1 LTDAFARYLIG
12 VILPAIKKFKM
23 RNFSLGLNII
33 LVIAVAFLYYHAFAG
48 KKSAVSK
55 SSATIHKDGATTS
68 EKPLIAYVD
77 LDSLNARIVFIKE
90 KRKQLEAEQK
100 AIETEWQAGYRG
112 LENQKNNFLK
122 KGNAITQQMAEEF
135 QGQLIQQQQEIDS
148 KKQNLSQRLSEK
160 SYKFLDDIQKKLKT
174 FLVDYNKEKDYKYIL
189 TTGTGLDYMVFKD
202 STLNITEDVIKGMN
216 EKLKSDN
223 K

>member
-1 LTDAFARYLIG
+1 M
-12 VILPAIKKFKM
+12 PPIKNQAM
-23 RNFSLGLNII
+23 RNFSLILNII
-33 LVIAVAFLYYHAFAG
+33 LVVAVAFLYYHAFGSKNVVNAKANVTKNANG
-48 KKSAVSK
+48 AV
-55 SSATIHKDGATTS
+55 AQDQ
-68 EKPLIAYVD
+68 PLIAYVD
-77 LDSLNARIVFIKE
+77 LDSLNTKITFIKE

-100 AIETEWQAGYRG
+100 AIETEWEAGYRN

-135 QGQLIQQQQEIDS
+135 QGELIQQQQKIDG

-160 SYKFLDDIQKKLKT
+160 SYKFMDDIQKKLKA
-174 FLVDYNKEKDYKYIL
+174 FLVDYNKEKNYKYIL

-216 EKLKSDN
+216 EKLKTDQ
-223 K
+223 